1 MIVIVNVFPAVVPC
15 SSVTCTVKVNVPA
28 VVGVPLIVFSRL
40 GSARPGG
47 SAPDTTDQ
55 A

>member
-1 MIVIVNVFPAVVPC
+1 MVMVNAFSAVVSC

-40 GSARPGG
+40 GSSRPGG

-55 A
+55 V